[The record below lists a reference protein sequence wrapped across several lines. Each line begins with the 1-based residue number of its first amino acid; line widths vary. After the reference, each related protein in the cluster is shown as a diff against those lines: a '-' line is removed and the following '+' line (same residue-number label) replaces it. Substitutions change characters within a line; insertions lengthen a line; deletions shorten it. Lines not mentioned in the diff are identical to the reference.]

1 MGRSVTM
8 TGRGTASAPYDSVT
22 LALGATARAATP
34 GDATARAG
42 YALSRVREAVLGRG
56 VPEQAL
62 ATGAVSLVPVHDPW
76 PTVVAYE
83 ASFALTV
90 RLDDLDGVGSLLV
103 AAVDAGGDGARVD
116 SVTFGHRDPAA
127 LAAQARSQAFANA
140 RAKAEQYAGL
150 AGQALGEVRHIGE
163 SVGPVA
169 RPLAGARFAAAAA
182 AADGPPPIDAGEG
195 SVAAE
200 VTVAWALGPAG

>member
-1 MGRSVTM
+1 MGRSVTV
-8 TGRGTASAPYDSVT
+8 TGRGDATAPYDSVN

-42 YALSRVREAVLGRG
+42 YALSRVRDAVLARG
-56 VPEQAL
+56 VTEHAL

-90 RLDDLDGVGSLLV
+90 RMEDLDGVGSLLV

-116 SVTFGHRDPAA
+116 AVTFGHRDPAA
-127 LAAQARSQAFANA
+127 LAQQARAHAFANA

-150 AGQALGEVRHIGE
+150 SGQALGEVRHVAEATAG
-163 SVGPVA
+163 SVRPFPGA
-169 RPLAGARFAAAAA
+169 RLQAASPAAGA
-182 AADGPPPIDAGEG
+182 PIDAGEG
-195 SVAAE
+195 AVVAE
-200 VTVAWALGPAG
+200 VTVVWALGPVV